1 MKILLAGIF
10 HETNTFSPIPCSVAD
25 FTLGFTLDGSG
36 SVEHQHGQ
44 RVIDPMRSTNTALAA
59 FIDACEGAGAEIVLP
74 FYGTAIPSGPCDAAS
89 FQAMCDRVLADLDD
103 SVEAVMLDLHGAM
116 VAEGADDAE
125 GALLEAI
132 RAKRPGIPIAVAL
145 DFHATISRQTVENA
159 DVITGYRTFPHT
171 DMHETGQRAAATLMA
186 WLQGGPR
193 PVMAFEW
200 LPMLPATA
208 LCTPAGGA
216 MKPVMDRAIAAEAGG
231 EVLNASVFGSF
242 PLSDVPQAG
251 ACVIT
256 VAQDTRV
263 AADLA
268 QELAAML
275 WDAREGFVQPPQN
288 FDAVIRQAVGLNQHP
303 VIIADPGNNA
313 GSGGSVDTT
322 AVLAALLAEG
332 VDGILAGPV
341 YDPESVQAMIAAGT
355 GADVEIALGGKVDLS
370 AAGIPSRPLRL
381 KGRVGAITDGR
392 FTVTGAMLTGM
403 QVSLGPTAVL
413 EIPQGQVVVSSARME
428 PIDTGVFTHAGLD
441 PAKARFIALAS
452 RQHFR
457 AGFGALAPHVL
468 LAEGP
473 GVCTSDLTALR
484 FQRLARPIYPLDPEA
499 AWPVPADAAADRNH

>member
-1 MKILLAGIF
+1 MKIMLASIF

-36 SVEHQHGQ
+36 SVDTQHGA
-44 RVIDPMRSTNTALAA
+44 RVIEAMRGTNTALAA
-59 FIDACEGAGAEIVLP
+59 FIDACEGTGAEIVLP
-74 FYGTAIPSGPCDAAS
+74 FYGTAIPSGRCDAAS

-103 SVEAVMLDLHGAM
+103 SIDAVMLDLHGAM

-125 GALLEAI
+125 GALLEMI
-132 RAKRPGIPIAVAL
+132 RARRPGIPIAVAL
-145 DFHATISRQTVENA
+145 DFHATISRQTVDNA

-171 DMHETGQRAAATLMA
+171 DMYETGERAARSLMG

-208 LCTPAGGA
+208 LCTPARGA
-216 MKPVMDRAIAAEAGG
+216 MKPVMDRAIAAEEGG

-256 VAQDTRV
+256 VAQDDTAAQDV
-263 AADLA
+263 AGELA
-268 QELAAML
+268 QML
-275 WDAREGFVQPPQN
+275 WDAREGFVQPPQD
-288 FDAVIRQAVGLNQHP
+288 FDAVIRQAVALNQAP
-303 VIIADPGNNA
+303 VVIADPGNNA
-313 GSGGSVDTT
+313 GSGGSVDTP
-322 AVLAALLAEG
+322 AVLAALLAAG

-341 YDPESVQAMIAAGT
+341 CDPESAQAMIAAGP
-355 GADVEIALGGKVDLS
+355 GAEVTIDLGGKVDLS
-370 AAGIPSRPLRL
+370 AAGIDPRPLRL

-392 FTVTGAMLTGM
+392 FTVTGPMLTGM

-413 EIPQGQVVVSSARME
+413 EIPQGHVVVSSARME

-441 PAKARFIALAS
+441 PTQARFIALAS

-457 AGFGALAPHVL
+457 AGFEPLAAHIL

-484 FQRLARPIYPLDPEA
+484 FEKLTRPIHPLDPQA
-499 AWPVPADAAADRNH
+499 SWPPTPAPVA